1 MKTFKIDEGSVPKHC
16 RPSTLRNPRWV
27 GVWIDFNWV
36 RIRRRLVHVTILIP
50 SPPPNEKRRQEKNND
65 KTSQRLT
72 GRRGEAQNKQPVV
85 FPLVFAPS
93 LTARGTNVSVC
104 SWGCS
109 ATFGHC
115 FLKRTRGVNEV
126 QQPLCKSRLLT
137 RRRRYDD
144 ASVPVCVFVYVR
156 ARASASLCGG
166 D

>member
-1 MKTFKIDEGSVPKHC
+1 MKTLKIDEGSVPKHC
-16 RPSTLRNPRWV
+16 QPSTLHNPHWV
-27 GVWIDFNWV
+27 GFWIDLNLV
-36 RIRRRLVHVTILIP
+36 RIKRRLVHVTILIP
-50 SPPPNEKRRQEKNND
+50 PPPQRKEKKRKNDD

-72 GRRGEAQNKQPVV
+72 GTRGEAQNKQPVV
-85 FPLVFAPS
+85 FPLMFAPS

-137 RRRRYDD
+137 RHRRHDD
-144 ASVPVCVFVYVR
+144 ASALVCVFVYVR
-156 ARASASLCGG
+156 ARASASLCCG